1 MKCLIT
7 ILTALFGFGFLAA
20 EESPDSLMQRML
32 RHLQEPHS
40 YEIALDKRDN
50 QIPEIRLEIT
60 KNNPRFHARV
70 YRNNTLAGEEIFDGT
85 TRYAITPSDSSVICT
100 DKLAPGD
107 ANLYLLDLDDL
118 GLAYVDVTDE
128 AAKCSGLRQIGAYPA
143 DDPTGTE
150 QPLIVYSIDPVGPV
164 PVSLWWSA
172 EGRNDLFRNF
182 KFGIAPASSEFTLDR
197 DATKGYTVHDYR

>member
-1 MKCLIT
+1 MIT
-7 ILTALFGFGFLAA
+7 VFTALFGIGLLAA
-20 EESPDSLMQRML
+20 EESPDSLMQRVL

-40 YEIALDKRDN
+40 YEIALDKRGN
-50 QIPEIRLEIT
+50 QIPEIRMEIT

-70 YRNNTLAGEEIFDGT
+70 YRNNTLAREEIFDGT

-100 DKLAPGD
+100 DKPAPGD
-107 ANLYLLDLDDL
+107 ANLYLLELDDL

-128 AAKCSGLRQIGAYPA
+128 AAKSSGLRQIGVYPA
-143 DDPTGTE
+143 DDPTGAE
-150 QPLIVYSIDPVGPV
+150 QPLIVYSIDPAGPV

-182 KFGIAPASSEFTLDR
+182 KFGIAPSSSEFTLDL
-197 DATKGYTVHDYR
+197 DATRGYTIHDYR